1 MTTYVWKGL
10 KGKQFLDGTVE
21 ALNKNEAAFKLRRDK
36 VIITD
41 LRLSKQQKDGKAD
54 GFSLFT
60 NKHNVK
66 VSDKEMEVITRKL
79 ATMVSAGLPVLD
91 ALKVQIDAVRSP
103 SFKEVLKD
111 VCTGVES
118 GTPLSSCL
126 EVFPK
131 TFDVIFVNLVKAG
144 EASGQMD
151 VFLNKLAESIK
162 YMADIRSKVKS
173 AMVYPSILVFV
184 AIAVTAV
191 MLVMVVP
198 TFQSIFSSAGSELP
212 KPTLIVIAISDF
224 LRAPDKGGVMVLSIF
239 SFLVLFRLLLA
250 RSYES
255 RRMYHAFLLKL
266 PLVGG
271 LILESTF
278 SRVAMLQ
285 GNLTA
290 AGVPLLESFDI
301 IGTSINN
308 IVIRESLGNIKRGVY
323 SGESVSALYEEEE
336 VFPDLFAQMVSI
348 GEKTGR
354 MEEMLVSI
362 SGFYQRE
369 FNATVERMTAMLE
382 PIMIVFMGVT
392 IGGLMVA
399 MYLPIF
405 NLGNAV

>member
-1 MTTYVWKGL
+1 MTTYAWKGL

-21 ALNKNEAAFKLRRDK
+21 ALNKNEAAFKLRRDR

-41 LRLSKQQKDGKAD
+41 LRLSKTQKDEKAA
-54 GFSLFT
+54 GFNLFT

-66 VSDKEMEVITRKL
+66 VADKEMEVVTRKL

-111 VCTGVES
+111 VCAGVES

-126 EVFPK
+126 ELFPK

-173 AMVYPSILVFV
+173 AMVYPSILIFV
-184 AIAVTAV
+184 AIAVTSV

-198 TFQSIFSSAGSELP
+198 TFQNIFSSAGSELP
-212 KPTLIVIAISDF
+212 EPTLIVIGISEF
-224 LRAPDKGGVMVLSIF
+224 LRAPEKGGVMLLSIV
-239 SFLVLFRLLLA
+239 SFLILFRLLLA

-255 RRMYHAFLLKL
+255 RRLFHAFLLKL
-266 PLVGG
+266 PLVKG

-285 GNLTA
+285 GNLTS

-323 SGESVSALYEEEE
+323 SGESVSTLYEEEE

-354 MEEMLVSI
+354 MEDMLVSI

-405 NLGNAV
+405 NLGSAV